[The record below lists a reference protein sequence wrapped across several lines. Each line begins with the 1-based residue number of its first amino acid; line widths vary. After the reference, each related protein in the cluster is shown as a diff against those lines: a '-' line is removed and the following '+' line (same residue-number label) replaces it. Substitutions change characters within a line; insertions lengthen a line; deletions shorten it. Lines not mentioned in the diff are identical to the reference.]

1 VKNDSRVEARVDG
14 LSYKIDTLGAEL
26 RADIVAHVAK
36 GQRVDER
43 LAAIDAKLD
52 VLIDALTAFRH
63 ENRQR
68 RNDRT
73 MASRLYSGDGDG
85 SHPGGAS
92 STSSGSR

>member
-1 VKNDSRVEARVDG
+1 MKNDSRVEARVDG
-14 LSYKIDTLGAEL
+14 LSHKIDTLGADL

-52 VLIDALTAFRH
+52 VLIDALTTFRH

-68 RNDRT
+68 RNERI
-73 MASRLYSGDGDG
+73 MARLHPDGGDG

-92 STSSGSR
+92 STPSGTR